1 MLVPVKREPE
11 EAVPDTPPHRGIIV
25 PEDYLLPRQEELL
38 ERVVLERSAREQEEI
53 EERIRRELEY
63 ERLFFETGVTTS
75 QAHASKE
82 ADLRVMKAKLYIE
95 VDSDSD

>member
-1 MLVPVKREPE
+1 MRRRA
-11 EAVPDTPPHRGIIV
+11 EASSD
-25 PEDYLLPRQEELL
+25 PRTTSPLGQEELL
-38 ERVVLERSAREQEEI
+38 ERVVLERSARDQEEM

-63 ERLFFETGVTTS
+63 ERLFLETGLTAS

-82 ADLRVMKAKLYIE
+82 ADLRVMKAEQAKLYIE